1 MKEKWFFAYIKE
13 KTLRQNYK
21 QAYKLQRERKP
32 MTGMNTDSKALLNP
46 KNYIL
51 KAKRITA
58 VEIHKIKENI
68 ILKIGDDTEDHTNK
82 MNGNK
87 MNKIFLGNQKRDQEK
102 NNTGFGK
109 VQNNKHRSAE

>member
-1 MKEKWFFAYIKE
+1 ME
-13 KTLRQNYK
+13 
-21 QAYKLQRERKP
+21 AYKLRRERKP
-32 MTGMNTDSKALLNP
+32 MTGMNIDSKALLNQ

-58 VEIHKIKENI
+58 VEIDKIKENI
-68 ILKIGDDTEDHTNK
+68 RLKIWDDTEDHTNK

-87 MNKIFLGNQKRDQEK
+87 INKFFLAHQKRDQEN